1 MIQRDG
7 PKLEEEVKLAAHD
20 IPAMLSKIRSIA
32 KYVRTEYLRDVIYG
46 VRDEKKKIRLRIQDN
61 FEYRLVDAT
70 HKYRVAVEE
79 GVKKEIEE
87 TLYKGNSCEDALR
100 IISSQGNFVEE
111 NSYEKTRVIFAGP
124 HDTEITLDIYP
135 YGAWIEIEGESSSI
149 HEVAKRL
156 GFTQKDYVEA
166 GADDLYLAWIKKHS
180 LPEMWD
186 VRFGLGGKK

>member
-1 MIQRDG
+1 MQRNN
-7 PKLEEEVKLAAHD
+7 PELEEEIKLAVHD
-20 IPAMLSKIRSIA
+20 IPAALSKIRSIA

-87 TLYKGNSCEDALR
+87 TLYKGNSCEDALK
-100 IISSQGNFVEE
+100 IISSQGEFVEE

-135 YGAWIEIEGESSSI
+135 YGAWIEIEGESSKI

-156 GFTQKDYVEA
+156 GFAQKDYIET
-166 GADDLYLAWIKKHS
+166 GADDLYLAWIKKHN

-186 VRFGLGGKK
+186 VRFGFGGKK